1 MNASKTLF
9 TKGGLTLG
17 AVAIL
22 ATTGAASA
30 SAATVPAAHHVYP
43 LKEVTNLYHRPD
55 SGGNGNWAT
64 DAMTRTVIFKYIG
77 RDSAGLY
84 HYTAQLSDR
93 GEFTTI
99 PGAYTPNQGAPY
111 TGDLISGQV
120 NGSMS
125 GKASFEFTSTNPI
138 DNHKL
143 NLGVPRAEFGAPGNP
158 EQSTSAWYEQA
169 FRQGTVFGGLGI
181 GNWGWTY
188 KTAVPEYK
196 YVKVLVV
203 DKHGKPVLKHGHKQY
218 KTVKVTYFLHERW
231 ADTSAPKN
239 DAGQLPAAGNILGQ

>member
-1 MNASKTLF
+1 
-9 TKGGLTLG
+9 
-17 AVAIL
+17 
-22 ATTGAASA
+22 
-30 SAATVPAAHHVYP
+30 
-43 LKEVTNLYHRPD
+43 
-55 SGGNGNWAT
+55 
-64 DAMTRTVIFKYIG
+64 
-77 RDSAGLY
+77 
-84 HYTAQLSDR
+84 
-93 GEFTTI
+93 
-99 PGAYTPNQGAPY
+99 
-111 TGDLISGQV
+111 
-120 NGSMS
+120 MS
-125 GKASFEFTSTNPI
+125 GRASFEFTSTNPI

-143 NLGVPRAEFGAPGNP
+143 NLGVPRAEFGAPGNS